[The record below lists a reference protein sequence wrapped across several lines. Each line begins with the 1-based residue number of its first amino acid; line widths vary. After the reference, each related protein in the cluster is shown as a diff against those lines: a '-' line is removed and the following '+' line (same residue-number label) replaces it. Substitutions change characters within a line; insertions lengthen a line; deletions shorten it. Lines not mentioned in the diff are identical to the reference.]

1 MKDEWVFKTEEDL
14 IQFKNWHPQF
24 GDRMQEIVLIGQNMV
39 LELEAQ
45 FDYCI
50 WEDELIRRPLG
61 SIDDPFPSE
70 ESLAEDEATIIPSD
84 IPQT

>member
-1 MKDEWVFKTEEDL
+1 
-14 IQFKNWHPQF
+14 
-24 GDRMQEIVLIGQNMV
+24 MQEIVLIGQNMNRK
-39 LELEAQ
+39 ELEAQ

-50 WEDELIRRPLG
+50 LSEDELSLG
-61 SIDDPFPSE
+61 SDHWDTIDDPFPSE